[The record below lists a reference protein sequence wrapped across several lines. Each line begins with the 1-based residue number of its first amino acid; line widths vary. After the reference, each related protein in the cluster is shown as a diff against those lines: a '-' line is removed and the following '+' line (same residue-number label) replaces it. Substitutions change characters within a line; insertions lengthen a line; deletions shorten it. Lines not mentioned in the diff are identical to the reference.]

1 MLSGVDDNSH
11 MEDDMNVKINDDESE
26 TLSDIDDDEVDDY
39 LFNEKE
45 KHYKKIIWEN
55 MNRKY
60 LKEQAEKASVAPAMA
75 KSRKRRAQEAKSS
88 DSAQSAVEAT
98 HQLLST
104 KRLNSKINY
113 DRLRNL
119 FDEPAAPEN
128 AKKLRIELSSV
139 NHDNLESKLEDK
151 LKDDEPGSTDEIE
164 DGDIDGDNE
173 IADETYGYGGDGYN
187 YDDDDGYGY
196 NNYDDD
202 Y

>member
-26 TLSDIDDDEVDDY
+26 TLSDIDDDE
-39 LFNEKE
+39 
-45 KHYKKIIWEN
+45 
-55 MNRKY
+55 
-60 LKEQAEKASVAPAMA
+60 EQAEKASVAPAMA
-75 KSRKRRAQEAKSS
+75 KSRKETRQRRAQEAKSS

>member
-75 KSRKRRAQEAKSS
+75 KSRKETRQRRAQEAKSS
-88 DSAQSAVEAT
+88 DSAQSAVE
-98 HQLLST
+98 
-104 KRLNSKINY
+104 RLNSKINY

>member
-1 MLSGVDDNSH
+1 MLSGADDNSNF
-11 MEDDMNVKINDDESE
+11 EDDMNDSDESE
-26 TLSDIDDDEVDDY
+26 TLSDIDDEEVDGY

-45 KHYKKIIWEN
+45 KNYKKIIWEN
-55 MNRKY
+55 INRKY

-88 DSAQSAVEAT
+88 SLAQSAVEAT
-98 HQLLST
+98 RQCPST
-104 KRLNSKINY
+104 KRLSSKINY

-128 AKKLRIELSSV
+128 AKKLRIELPSD

-187 YDDDDGYGY
+187 YDDDGYGY